1 MTHILAI
8 QGSYREGGAT
18 DQAIET
24 AVRAA
29 EAAGAKVEVV
39 HLRDVPIEFCRNCR
53 QCTQAPGDAPGQCVH
68 DDAMRGL
75 VERIEAADAYILA
88 SPTNVGSVTAMFKR
102 FMERLIV
109 YVYWPWGAKMPMPR
123 RQKATKKAM
132 LIAVS
137 AAPGLMGRLFF
148 KTLGQ
153 LKMTAKTIGARPV
166 ASAFIG
172 LMSQEE
178 HPQLSEKTRQRLRGM
193 AEKLVA

>member
-18 DQAIET
+18 DQAVDT

-39 HLRDVPIEFCRNCR
+39 RLREVPIEFCRNCR
-53 QCTQAPGDAPGQCVH
+53 QCTQTPGEAPGQCVH

-75 VERIEAADAYILA
+75 VGRIEAADAYILA
-88 SPTNVGSVTAMFKR
+88 SPTNVWSVTAVFKR

-109 YVYWPWGAKMPMPR
+109 YAYWPWGAKAPVLR
-123 RQKATKKAM
+123 KRKAPKKAM

-148 KTLGQ
+148 KTLSQ
-153 LKMTAKTIGARPV
+153 LRMTAKTIGAHPV
-166 ASAFIG
+166 SSTFIG